1 MAFIHSVGEEEGYH
15 STASLIFNG
24 DELNNK
30 RNTESE
36 RVRRTQPNSERIK
49 LFYSFEH
56 TG

>member
-1 MAFIHSVGEEEGYH
+1 MAFTPSGEEEEGYH

-24 DELNNK
+24 DELNKK

-49 LFYSFEH
+49 LCYSF
-56 TG
+56 